1 MESDEVARVM
11 AKDALDRIERHE
23 ADCVEF
29 RKEIREALGRLFS
42 RWWYVAV
49 GVIGMLLSACGWL
62 LTELLHR

>member
-11 AKDALDRIERHE
+11 AKDALDRIDRHE

-42 RWWYVAV
+42 RWWYAAV
-49 GVIGMLLSACGWL
+49 GVIGVLLSACGWL
-62 LTELLHR
+62 LMEVLHR